1 MTDQNQSNRSVFPS
15 TGGKPDQDRTHYNIS
30 PIQVGNEVRDGDEFI
45 LITRS
50 RQSEGFQLWS
60 STDQEETE
68 QLYRQAAVQVLGLQP
83 A

>member
-1 MTDQNQSNRSVFPS
+1 MVDQSIQGRSAFQNTS
-15 TGGKPDQDRTHYNIS
+15 GKPDQSRTHYNIS

-60 STDQEETE
+60 STDQQETE